1 MLQHE
6 RQQQILDYL
15 EQCHSAKISELARK
29 LYSSE
34 SSIRRDIASL
44 EATGIVTRMHGGVI
58 LSQYRN
64 EVVPADLRDSSN
76 AARKEI
82 IAQKAAKLIHDG
94 DTIIFDS
101 SSTVRRICKYIKG
114 NKNIKI
120 ITNNIQICD
129 ELKDSA
135 ISVYCT
141 GGEFYKKRDCFL
153 GSYAE
158 NFLKNIN
165 ADSVFFSCKGLSD
178 DGLITDVSELEIS
191 MRKTML
197 KQSRNSFYLCDFSKL
212 GAKFSFTLCGADDI
226 TEIICDEKL
235 PDFSENA

>member
-1 MLQHE
+1 MSEKSLFFTLTE
-6 RQQQILDYL
+6 KFKIYL
-15 EQCHSAKISELARK
+15 PAIKISLITRAALAVLGFGQLKRP
-29 LYSSE
+29 
-34 SSIRRDIASL
+34 
-44 EATGIVTRMHGGVI
+44 HI
-58 LSQYRN
+58 LSHM
-64 EVVPADLRDSSN
+64 S
-76 AARKEI
+76 
-82 IAQKAAKLIHDG
+82 
-94 DTIIFDS
+94 TIIFHYF
-101 SSTVRRICKYIKG
+101 TKKEQGMYFYILYSLHHPYLNDIG
-114 NKNIKI
+114 
-120 ITNNIQICD
+120 
-129 ELKDSA
+129 
-135 ISVYCT
+135 
-141 GGEFYKKRDCFL
+141 FL